1 MRGEET
7 FWGFSRFVPERGVF
21 GELNGL
27 LNHGG
32 VLKIKDKYT

>member
-27 LNHGG
+27 LNHRGYSGG
-32 VLKIKDKYT
+32 SGKS